1 VDNGTPW
8 GSPGDLPTDL
18 ALWILGLGIDMIWNP
33 PRQPQKNGVVER
45 SQGTAKRWAE
55 PHTCSSAAELQQRL
69 QEMDDIQR
77 GEYPSVKGSSRLQ
90 AYPHLSHSGR
100 AYTRGWERTN
110 WSHQG
115 VLEHLA
121 GYAVVRR
128 VDKGGMVSLYNRN
141 YYIGTL
147 HKGKTVYV
155 MLDPSSCEWMACD
168 EEGRQLSR
176 WPANEVG
183 KDRILQLDV
192 TYRG

>member
-1 VDNGTPW
+1 MRLTRSGRWMPRSGSNSRPKSRSAGCASSMSAAGRSCGPPFSPRGSWGQVEPSSVQAELRGAFRRWGRPEKFRVDNGTPW

-55 PHTCSSAAELQQRL
+55 PHTCSSAELQQRL

-90 AYPHLSHSGR
+90 AYPQLSHSGR

-110 WSHQG
+110 WSHQ
-115 VLEHLA
+115 E
-121 GYAVVRR
+121 
-128 VDKGGMVSLYNRN
+128 
-141 YYIGTL
+141 IG
-147 HKGKTVYV
+147 
-155 MLDPSSCEWMACD
+155 
-168 EEGRQLSR
+168 
-176 WPANEVG
+176 
-183 KDRILQLDV
+183 
-192 TYRG
+192 